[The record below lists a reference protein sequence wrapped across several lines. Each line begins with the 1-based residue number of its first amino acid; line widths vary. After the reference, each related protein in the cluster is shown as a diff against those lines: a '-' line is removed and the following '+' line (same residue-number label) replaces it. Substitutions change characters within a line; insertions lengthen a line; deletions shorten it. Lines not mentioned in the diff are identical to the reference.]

1 MDKQWIN
8 KYLSIIKLFIITI
21 RFDHKQLDELFS
33 LYPTITS
40 ICDTYPQLA
49 SIIWLD
55 VSKNQ
60 NEEEKYAH
68 YLNVFKQTCIPLTLD
83 CNKHWNDQE
92 LINQIFIDI
101 TFDLHPNYSLKRL
114 TLSLS
119 CLYHLFLLVEYL
131 PQLEY
136 LKIQIN
142 ICYKQLSEFD
152 SEINWEDSGVSG
164 KDDDYNYDKITDKL
178 LSLYLK
184 EFHLEGRF
192 LKIIT

>member
-1 MDKQWIN
+1 M
-8 KYLSIIKLFIITI
+8 L
-21 RFDHKQLDELFS
+21 
-33 LYPTITS
+33 
-40 ICDTYPQLA
+40 
-49 SIIWLD
+49 
-55 VSKNQ
+55 
-60 NEEEKYAH
+60 
-68 YLNVFKQTCIPLTLD
+68 
-83 CNKHWNDQE
+83 
-92 LINQIFIDI
+92 DI
-101 TFDLHPNYSLKRL
+101 TLTYTGDYCLSFKPVDLHPNYSLKRL